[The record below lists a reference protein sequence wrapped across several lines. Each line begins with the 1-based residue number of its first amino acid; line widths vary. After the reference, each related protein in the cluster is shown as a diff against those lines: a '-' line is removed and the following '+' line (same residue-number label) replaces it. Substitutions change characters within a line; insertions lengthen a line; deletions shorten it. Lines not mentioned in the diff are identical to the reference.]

1 MYDDNHLYID
11 DKEAHNLIIGATGS
25 GKTVATMLPQIRLA
39 IKAGESFVVNDI
51 KGEIYKKLSGEIKKE
66 GYKLY
71 VINLVNTNK
80 GNNYNPLYLPYKLY
94 KAGEKDNALEMIENV
109 GYYLLSSEVSANEDP
124 FWVNSAINLFT
135 GLALYLFE
143 NAKESEINLNS
154 LSLLAN
160 ESEKLKKI
168 SKNIR

>member
-1 MYDDNHLYID
+1 MAYSRWASKEEIINKTTQISYDSIIKKSGIEIMYDDNHLYID

-71 VINLVNTNK
+71 VLT
-80 GNNYNPLYLPYKLY
+80 
-94 KAGEKDNALEMIENV
+94 
-109 GYYLLSSEVSANEDP
+109 
-124 FWVNSAINLFT
+124 
-135 GLALYLFE
+135 
-143 NAKESEINLNS
+143 
-154 LSLLAN
+154 
-160 ESEKLKKI
+160 
-168 SKNIR
+168 